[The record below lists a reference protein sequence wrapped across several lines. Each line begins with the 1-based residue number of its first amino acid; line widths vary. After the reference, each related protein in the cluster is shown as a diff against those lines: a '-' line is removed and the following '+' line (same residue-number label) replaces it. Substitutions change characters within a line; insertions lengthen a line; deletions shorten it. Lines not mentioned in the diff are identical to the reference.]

1 MEKENDERR
10 HCDECWSQPR
20 LQWKWNPLSTALSPV
35 FPQEKMEIANIEPT
49 QSILLSRKELR
60 GMLATTERGPT
71 EGGVG
76 ESWSLSGFIC
86 PGWHAAP
93 WQRCYSHSI
102 VSEPSHSSHT
112 PLFVSVVPLMST
124 SPPPMPP
131 PLFLVLTYC
140 LSPPLGFSF
149 DACDS
154 PTQAVASM
162 HLLTLLICIRRN
174 RRSCC
179 LLL

>member
-124 SPPPMPP
+124 PPPNASSSVSSSDLLSLPSSGFQFCCMW
-131 PLFLVLTYC
+131 LSHTSSCKYAFAHTTY
-140 LSPPLGFSF
+140 LY
-149 DACDS
+149 
-154 PTQAVASM
+154 QKE
-162 HLLTLLICIRRN
+162 
-174 RRSCC
+174 
-179 LLL
+179 